1 MTEIITGKEN
11 ETPEPSK
18 LAPMRE
24 IAHSQAIRAIELVKE
39 AETHAKANGEDVDV
53 VLERMIMTRLEE
65 KASAMTQARV
75 AAAAY
80 NDAYE
85 RIILVGNGI
94 HRDSKI
100 NKTQILERLTIVAGG
115 IKDTAES
122 MLKKAPQA

>member
-1 MTEIITGKEN
+1 MTEIITGKK
-11 ETPEPSK
+11 PEAPNK

-24 IAHSQAIRAIELVKE
+24 IAQSQAIRAIELVKE
-39 AETHAKANGEDVDV
+39 AEAHAKANSEDVDV

-80 NDAYE
+80 DDAYE

-94 HRDSKI
+94 HKDPKI

-115 IKDTAES
+115 IKNTAET
-122 MLKKAPQA
+122 MLKKVPQA